1 MQRVSRTNIGAL
13 VIMEASGSM
22 SMKGLPVR
30 RPPAINR
37 FFSSTPVSIVI
48 YLLIIVSILYSSFRG
63 AQSMGYNWQWYQIP
77 KYIYSYTD
85 DGFQFG
91 ELMFGLWTT
100 ITLSFSALILAML
113 FGLLV
118 ALLRL
123 SNLVIGTKV
132 AICFLEFVRNIPLLV
147 LVYLFYY
154 VLGPVFKYDR
164 YTASVLCLAVYHSA
178 LISEILRAGIN
189 AVAQGQWEAAKSIG
203 MSKPQMYRYII
214 LPQSIRFML
223 PPMTGEVVHMVKSS
237 AIVSVIAVA
246 ELTTLGQNIISDTYM
261 AFEIWFTIA
270 VIYMIVIMILS
281 IGASQV
287 ERRYTVTN

>member
-1 MQRVSRTNIGAL
+1 MKANDSISL
-13 VIMEASGSM
+13 
-22 SMKGLPVR
+22 KGLPVR
-30 RPPAINR
+30 RPPVLNR
-37 FFSSTPVSIVI
+37 FLSSTPVSVVI
-48 YLLIIVSILYSSFRG
+48 YCFIVGAILYSSFTG

-77 KYIYSYTD
+77 KYIYSYTE

-91 ELMFGLWTT
+91 ELMLGLWKT
-100 ITLSFSALILAML
+100 ITLSFSAFLLAMGI
-113 FGLLV
+113 GLLV

-123 SNLVIGTKV
+123 SGLIIGTKV
-132 AICFLEFVRNIPLLV
+132 AICFLEFVRNVPLLV

-164 YTASVLCLAVYHSA
+164 YTASILCLAVYHSA

-203 MSKPQMYRYII
+203 MNKTQMYRYII

-270 VIYMIVIMILS
+270 IIYMIVILILS

-287 ERRYTVTN
+287 EKRYTVTN

>member
-1 MQRVSRTNIGAL
+1 
-13 VIMEASGSM
+13 
-22 SMKGLPVR
+22 MKGEAAPSLKILPLR
-30 RPPAINR
+30 RTSAINH
-37 FFSSTPVSIVI
+37 FLSSTPVSIFI
-48 YLLIIVSILYSSFRG
+48 YCLIVSCILYSSFRG

-85 DGFQFG
+85 EGFQFG
-91 ELMFGLWTT
+91 ELMLGLWTT
-100 ITLSFSALILAML
+100 ITLSFTAFFLALIIG
-113 FGLLV
+113 FWV

-123 SNLVIGTKV
+123 SGLFIGTKI
-132 AICFLEFVRNIPLLV
+132 AICFLEFVRNVPLLV

-164 YTASVLCLAVYHSA
+164 YTASILCLAVYHSA

-189 AVAQGQWEAAKSIG
+189 AVVQGQWEAAKSIG
-203 MSKPQMYRYII
+203 MSKMQTYIYII
-214 LPQSIRFML
+214 LPQSVRFLL

-270 VIYMIVIMILS
+270 IIYMIVIMILS

-287 ERRYTVTN
+287 EKRYTVTN

>member
-1 MQRVSRTNIGAL
+1 
-13 VIMEASGSM
+13 MEASGSM

-30 RPPAINR
+30 RPAAIKR

-48 YLLIIVSILYSSFRG
+48 YLLIVASILYSSFRG

-123 SNLVIGTKV
+123 SGLVIGTKV

-164 YTASVLCLAVYHSA
+164 YTASILCLAVYHSA

-203 MSKPQMYRYII
+203 MSKAQMYRYII

-270 VIYMIVIMILS
+270 VIYMVVIMILS

>member
-1 MQRVSRTNIGAL
+1 VQRVSRTNIGAL

-154 VLGPVFKYDR
+154 VLGPVFEYDR

>member
-1 MQRVSRTNIGAL
+1 
-13 VIMEASGSM
+13 
-22 SMKGLPVR
+22 MKGDAAPSLKILPVQ
-30 RPPAINR
+30 RPSAINR
-37 FFSSTPVSIVI
+37 FLSSTPISVFI
-48 YLLIIVSILYSSFRG
+48 YCLIVSCILYSSFRG

-85 DGFQFG
+85 EGFQFG
-91 ELMFGLWTT
+91 ELMLGLWTT
-100 ITLSFSALILAML
+100 ITLSFTAFFLALIIG
-113 FGLLV
+113 FWV

-123 SNLVIGTKV
+123 SGLFIGTKI
-132 AICFLEFVRNIPLLV
+132 AIYFLEFVRNVPLLV

-164 YTASVLCLAVYHSA
+164 YTASILCLAVYHSA

-189 AVAQGQWEAAKSIG
+189 AVVQGQWEAAKSIG
-203 MSKPQMYRYII
+203 MSKMQTYIYII
-214 LPQSIRFML
+214 LPQSVRFLL

-270 VIYMIVIMILS
+270 IIYMILIMILS

-287 ERRYTVTN
+287 EKRYTVTN

>member
-1 MQRVSRTNIGAL
+1 M
-13 VIMEASGSM
+13 GS
-22 SMKGLPVR
+22 SSSISFKGLPVR

-37 FFSSTPVSIVI
+37 FLGSTPVSIFI
-48 YLLIIVSILYSSFRG
+48 YCLIVSGIFYSSFKG

-77 KYIYSYTD
+77 KYIYIYTD
-85 DGFQFG
+85 NGFQFG
-91 ELMFGLWTT
+91 ELMLGLWIT
-100 ITLSFSALILAML
+100 IKLSFSALILAFMI
-113 FGLLV
+113 GLLV

-123 SNLVIGTKV
+123 SGLFIGTKV
-132 AICFLEFVRNIPLLV
+132 AICFLEFVRNVPLLV

-164 YTASVLCLAVYHSA
+164 YTASVLCLAIYHSA

-203 MSKPQMYRYII
+203 MSKTQTYRYII

-270 VIYMIVIMILS
+270 IIYMVVILFLS

-287 ERRYTVTN
+287 EKRYTVIN

>member
-1 MQRVSRTNIGAL
+1 
-13 VIMEASGSM
+13 
-22 SMKGLPVR
+22 MKFSDSISLQGLPVR
-30 RPPAINR
+30 RPPPLNR
-37 FFSSTPVSIVI
+37 FFSSTPVSIII
-48 YLLIIVSILYSSFRG
+48 YCFIVGAILYSSFTG

-77 KYIYSYTD
+77 KYIYTYTE

-91 ELMFGLWTT
+91 ELMLGLWKT
-100 ITLSFSALILAML
+100 ITLSFTAFILAMVI
-113 FGLLV
+113 GLLV

-123 SNLVIGTKV
+123 SGLLIGTKV
-132 AICFLEFVRNIPLLV
+132 AICFLEFVRNVPLLV

-164 YTASVLCLAVYHSA
+164 YTASILCLAVYHSA

-246 ELTTLGQNIISDTYM
+246 ELTTLGQNLISDTYM

-270 VIYMIVIMILS
+270 IIYMVVILILS
-281 IGASQV
+281 IGASLV
-287 ERRYTVTN
+287 EKRYTVIN

>member
-1 MQRVSRTNIGAL
+1 MRSCDSISFQ
-13 VIMEASGSM
+13 
-22 SMKGLPVR
+22 GLPVR
-30 RPPAINR
+30 RPPPLNR
-37 FFSSTPVSIVI
+37 FFSSTPVSIII
-48 YLLIIVSILYSSFRG
+48 YCFIVGAILYSSFTG

-77 KYIYSYTD
+77 KYIYTHTE

-91 ELMFGLWTT
+91 ELMLGLWKT
-100 ITLSFSALILAML
+100 ITLSFTAFILAMVI
-113 FGLLV
+113 GLLV

-123 SNLVIGTKV
+123 SGLVIGTKV

-164 YTASVLCLAVYHSA
+164 YTASILCLAVYHSA

-203 MSKPQMYRYII
+203 MNKTQMYRYII

-270 VIYMIVIMILS
+270 IIYMIVILILS

-287 ERRYTVTN
+287 EKRYTVTN

>member
-1 MQRVSRTNIGAL
+1 
-13 VIMEASGSM
+13 
-22 SMKGLPVR
+22 MKGDAAPSLKILPVR
-30 RPPAINR
+30 RPSVINR
-37 FFSSTPVSIVI
+37 FLSSTPVSVFI
-48 YLLIIVSILYSSFRG
+48 YCLIVSCILYSSFRG

-85 DGFQFG
+85 EGFQFG
-91 ELMFGLWTT
+91 ELMLGLWTT
-100 ITLSFSALILAML
+100 ITLSFTAFFLAVIIG
-113 FGLLV
+113 FWV

-123 SNLVIGTKV
+123 SGLFIGTKI
-132 AICFLEFVRNIPLLV
+132 AICFLEFVRNVPLLV

-164 YTASVLCLAVYHSA
+164 YTASILCLAVYHSA

-189 AVAQGQWEAAKSIG
+189 AVVQGQWEAAKSIG
-203 MSKPQMYRYII
+203 MSKMQTYIYII
-214 LPQSIRFML
+214 LPQSVRFLL

-270 VIYMIVIMILS
+270 IIYMIVIMILS

-287 ERRYTVTN
+287 EKRYTVTN

>member
-1 MQRVSRTNIGAL
+1 MQRVFRTNTGAL
-13 VIMEASGSM
+13 IAMENSGSI

-37 FFSSTPVSIVI
+37 FLSSTPVSIVI
-48 YLLIIVSILYSSFRG
+48 YCLIVGGILYSSFKG

-77 KYIYSYTD
+77 KYIYRYTD
-85 DGFQFG
+85 NGFQFG

-100 ITLSFSALILAML
+100 ITLSFSAFALAVIL
-113 FGLLV
+113 GLLL

-123 SNLVIGTKV
+123 SGLFIGTKV
-132 AICFLEFVRNIPLLV
+132 AVCFLEFVRNIPLLV

-164 YTASVLCLAVYHSA
+164 YTASILCLAVYHSA

-203 MSKPQMYRYII
+203 MSKAQMYRYII

-223 PPMTGEVVHMVKSS
+223 PPMTGEVIHMVKSS

>member
-1 MQRVSRTNIGAL
+1 
-13 VIMEASGSM
+13 MEASGSM

-100 ITLSFSALILAML
+100 ITLSFSDLILAML

-154 VLGPVFKYDR
+154 VLGPVFEYDR

>member
-1 MQRVSRTNIGAL
+1 
-13 VIMEASGSM
+13 MEASGSM

-30 RPPAINR
+30 RRPAINR

-154 VLGPVFKYDR
+154 VLGPVFEYDR